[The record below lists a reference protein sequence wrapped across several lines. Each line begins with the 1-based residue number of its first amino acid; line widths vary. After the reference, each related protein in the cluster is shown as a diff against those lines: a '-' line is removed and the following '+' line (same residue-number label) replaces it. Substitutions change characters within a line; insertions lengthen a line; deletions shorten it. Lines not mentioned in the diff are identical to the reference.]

1 MTVKTSI
8 SLTDQQDAFAR
19 KLVEEGRY
27 PSVSAVIQQGLDL
40 LRTRSE
46 RDDLEREALRTLL
59 DQRRRGAFV
68 PGEEMDR
75 RLRNAL
81 KVRRARHGL

>member
-19 KLVEEGRY
+19 RLVEEGRY

-46 RDDLEREALRTLL
+46 RDDLESEALRLL
-59 DQRRRGAFV
+59 IDRRRRGPFV
-68 PGEEMDR
+68 SGEEMDR
-75 RLRNAL
+75 RLGRAM
-81 KVRRARHGL
+81 KARRGRHGL